1 MENFASRDIS
11 SRYQAPCTDTMSRSA
26 HVLWKRGSSTY
37 SLLIIAVSLLTLTRH
52 LRQANVSTMSSHRCQ
67 SSLRSIQPPQNPEY
81 KENQANN
88 GDIAPAHVGRRPGVT
103 LRLAIQRG

>member
-67 SSLRSIQPPQNPEY
+67 SSLRSIQDKQ
-81 KENQANN
+81 KKS
-88 GDIAPAHVGRRPGVT
+88 V
-103 LRLAIQRG
+103 RLSGETDGFCLLAQERQC